1 MGTHGR
7 GIIIIDDLSPLREL
21 SEEMMNEDLS
31 FLPLRP
37 FYFGSVINTHGYG
50 SNEDFIGP
58 NYGNVPRIAYHLKK
72 RHTFGDL
79 YMEIFDEKGNFLK
92 KVQTGGK
99 KGINIV
105 SIPIMLDPPKVP
117 KSPVMLGQAAFGPS
131 LQEGTYKLKITK
143 GKKSFETQ
151 LIMGPDPKLSHSSEA
166 RKLRYETLM
175 KAYHMIEELAAV
187 DEKIL
192 YRLSEAQT
200 KLQTVKGKSKKAKA
214 QSLVD
219 KYETMHEGISATQS
233 GESGIPGQ
241 IRLRENIAEIYSAL
255 GGYEGAPTNLQIK
268 ALDLYQSEIDRLK
281 GDL

>member
-1 MGTHGR
+1 
-7 GIIIIDDLSPLREL
+7 
-21 SEEMMNEDLS
+21 MNEDLS

-37 FYFGSVINTHGYG
+37 FYFGSAISTHGYG

-58 NYGNVPRIAYHLKK
+58 NYGNVPRIAYYLKK
-72 RHTFGDL
+72 RHIFGDL

-143 GKKSFETQ
+143 GKMSFETE
-151 LIMGPDPKLSHSSEA
+151 LILGPNPKLSHSSEDRA
-166 RKLRYETLM
+166 LRYETLM
-175 KAYHMIEELAAV
+175 KTYNMLEELATV
-187 DEKIL
+187 DENIL
-192 YRLSEAQT
+192 SQLSEAQT
-200 KLQTVKGKSKKAKA
+200 DLQAAKSKKAKSKA
-214 QSLVD
+214 QVRVD
-219 KYETMHEGISATQS
+219 KFEAMHEGISATQS
-233 GESGIPGQ
+233 GEGGILGQ
-241 IRLRENIAEIYSAL
+241 IRLREKIAEIYSAL

-268 ALDLYQSEIDRLK
+268 ALDLYQGEIDKLK
-281 GDL
+281 NIL